1 MPYLKQI
8 SNAINA
14 ELKSNVFTDQRFASA
29 DYNSLAYSILV
40 DNRDDRQ
47 QSLPC
52 VAENNGEYKPMMF
65 EDTKA
70 FVLYHKILSKNYQ
83 YSTDKEAFGRSAG
96 RNVKAVCQMQM
107 IVLANRSIIKIL
119 PDDFETLL
127 VMNFPNGNET
137 IFNSISTS
145 LNAIYTKPVSSDT
158 DFQRLWANEFK
169 GYDYQVNQ
177 DRAIIAVNYTI
188 ESAFKTKCFSLCDCQ
203 GES

>member
-8 SNAINA
+8 ANAINT
-14 ELKSNVFTDQRFASA
+14 ELKSNVFTDKRFASA

-40 DNRDDRQ
+40 DNREDRQ

-52 VAENNGEYKPMMF
+52 VAENDGEYKPMIF
-65 EDTKA
+65 DDTKA
-70 FVLYHKILSKNYQ
+70 FVLYHKIFSKNYQ
-83 YSTDKEAFGRSAG
+83 YSTDKEAFGRVTG

-107 IVLANRSIIKIL
+107 IVLANRTIIKIL

-137 IFNSISTS
+137 IFNSISSS

-158 DFQRLWANEFK
+158 DFQRLWANEFR

>member
-1 MPYLKQI
+1 
-8 SNAINA
+8 
-14 ELKSNVFTDQRFASA
+14 
-29 DYNSLAYSILV
+29 
-40 DNRDDRQ
+40 
-47 QSLPC
+47 
-52 VAENNGEYKPMMF
+52 
-65 EDTKA
+65 
-70 FVLYHKILSKNYQ
+70 
-83 YSTDKEAFGRSAG
+83 
-96 RNVKAVCQMQM
+96 MQM
-107 IVLANRSIIKIL
+107 IVLANRTIIKIL

-137 IFNSISTS
+137 IFNSISSS

-158 DFQRLWANEFK
+158 DFQRLWANEFR